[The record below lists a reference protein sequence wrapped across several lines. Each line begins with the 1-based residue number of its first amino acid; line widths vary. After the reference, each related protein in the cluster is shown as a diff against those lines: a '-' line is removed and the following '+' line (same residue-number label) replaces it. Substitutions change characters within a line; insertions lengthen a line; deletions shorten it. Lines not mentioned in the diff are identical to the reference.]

1 MSTSAYDTRSG
12 WVTFSAILM
21 FAVGF
26 ARVISAITYFD
37 DSNDVNNLTAG
48 LFGDSL
54 WAWGFWD
61 LVIAALALFAGW
73 SLLSNGPLRPRCRLH
88 LGGRP
93 DRQQLHDLRARAVV
107 RGSGYR
113 ARDARHLRACDVSIG
128 LGGVIP

>member
-12 WVTFSAILM
+12 WVTFAAIMM

-26 ARVISAITYFD
+26 ARIISAITYFD

-54 WAWGFWD
+54 WAWGLWD

-73 SLLSNGPLRPRCRLH
+73 SLLTNGPF
-88 LGGRP
+88 GRVV
-93 DRQQLHDLRARAVV
+93 AYIWAVV
-107 RGSGYR
+107 LIVNSFMIFGLAPWY
-113 ARDARHLRACDVSIG
+113 AAAAIG
-128 LGGVIP
+128 LGTLVIYGLATSPSDSEA